1 VIDTPGHVEFSS
13 EVGAALSVTDN
24 ALVVIDC
31 VEGVCLQTQRVFN
44 QLKKFDVQPCVMI
57 NKLDRAIL
65 ELQLDEE
72 GLYQALKLIVDTL
85 SDKVGDS
92 PMQKVVFGSGLHRWG
107 FTLGTWAGLYASK
120 FGVSREKMEEKL
132 WGDNYFNVKTKKWTT
147 SGVDEQGNPLTRG
160 FCQFVLSP
168 LYKIISAII
177 NRDSTVV
184 TNFLATLNIT
194 LSKEDSELQGK
205 PLLKAMLCTG
215 FPLAA
220 ALLEVTVVHLRAPA
234 TSTRNLCYESPIA
247 DSDDKRIQG
256 IRNCDPQ
263 GPLMIYI
270 AKMVR
275 NPTDPSKFYSFGR
288 IYSGTLRAGGE
299 SVRVLFRE
307 ASSGN
312 VIDSVQVISRAHVL
326 IGRYAE
332 TVDEC
337 PCGNLVAL
345 EGIEE
350 SLGVPYA
357 WTIADTT
364 DATPLTMRPP
374 DTFITPY
381 PLLYAAVEVKDPD
394 HLPHLR
400 AAIERLCK
408 THPGSVLLCPYEEDG
423 APVLGVAGETHLE
436 ICVKKLREL
445 MVWSESVVEFTVRCP
460 RVTYGETMS
469 AESSTTCLAKSANKF
484 NRLYGTGMPM
494 SQDLVSEILAGK
506 ISPSIFPPQLAC
518 YLARHH
524 NWDLTEAKRIWAIGP
539 NGPHGSFG
547 NCLVE
552 FGFGVYSIKEIKDSV
567 CAAFHQ
573 LTQEGI
579 LCGEPMQ
586 GVKFTLADATMHAD
600 AIRRSPTEI
609 VPTAK
614 KLFSACFLAGTPR
627 LLAPV
632 YRVEVLCPADMVEK
646 VLGALSNKRRAGLL
660 IQSES
665 RFDGSVRVVTC
676 HLPVSQ
682 SFGLAEELRAN
693 TGGMALTQCVLSHW
707 EIIPGDPL
715 DRSTEAG
722 KICADL
728 RRRKG
733 IQGDIPPFT
742 ALVDK
747 L

>member
-44 QLKKFDVQPCVMI
+44 QLNNFDVQPCVMI

-72 GLYQALKLIVDTL
+72 GLYRALKRIVDTL
-85 SDKVGDS
+85 SEKLGDS

-107 FTLGTWAGLYASK
+107 FTLDTWAALYAAK
-120 FGVSREKMEEKL
+120 FGVSREKMVEKL

-147 SGVDEQGNPLTRG
+147 SGVDDQGNPLTRA

-168 LYKIISAII
+168 FYKIISAII
-177 NRDSTVV
+177 NKDSTVV
-184 TNFLATLNIT
+184 TKALAALNIT

-234 TSTRNLCYESPIA
+234 TLKKRLYATPLA
-247 DSDDKRIQG
+247 DSEDDIRIQG
-256 IRNCDPQ
+256 IRKCDPQ

-275 NPTDPSKFYSFGR
+275 SPTDPSKFYSFGR

-307 ASSGN
+307 PASGN
-312 VIDSVQVISRAHVL
+312 VIDSIQVISRAHVL

-357 WTIADTT
+357 WTLTDTT
-364 DATPLTMRPP
+364 DATPLTMTPP
-374 DTFITPY
+374 DTFITPH
-381 PLLYAAVEVKDPD
+381 PLLYAAIEVKDPD
-394 HLPHLR
+394 NLPHLR
-400 AAIERLCK
+400 AAIQRLCK

-445 MVWSESVVEFTVRCP
+445 MVWSESVVEFTVRCL

-469 AESSTTCLAKSANKF
+469 AESSTICLAKSANKH

-506 ISPSIFPPQLAC
+506 ISPSISSSQMAR
-518 YLARHH
+518 YLGRNHG
-524 NWDLTEAKRIWAIGP
+524 WDLNEAKRIWAF
-539 NGPHGSFG
+539 GPHGSFG
-547 NCLVE
+547 NCLIE
-552 FGFGVYSIKEIKDSV
+552 NGFGLYGLKEIKDSV

-586 GVKFTLADATMHAD
+586 GVKFTLVDATLHAD

-614 KLFSACFLAGTPR
+614 KLFSASFLAGTPR

-646 VLGALSNKRRAGLL
+646 VLAALSNERRGGLL

-665 RFDGSVRVVTC
+665 RFDGSVRVVSC

-682 SFGLAEELRAN
+682 SFGLAAELRAN

-707 EIIPGDPL
+707 EIITGDPL
-715 DRSTEAG
+715 DPSTEAG

-733 IQGDIPPFT
+733 MQGDIPPFT